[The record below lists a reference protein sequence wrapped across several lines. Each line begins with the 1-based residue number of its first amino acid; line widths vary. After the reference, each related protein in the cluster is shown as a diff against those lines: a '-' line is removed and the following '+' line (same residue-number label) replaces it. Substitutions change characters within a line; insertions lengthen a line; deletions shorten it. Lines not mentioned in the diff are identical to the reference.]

1 MGKERLLFP
10 VIAWYDIIVND
21 SEKLEIVLLFPVI
34 AWYDIIGN
42 EKSPC
47 LYMFTGIF
55 HLKKSWKIA
64 LYLSYNTL
72 FSKNIYQVRRF
83 IQIMKC

>member
-1 MGKERLLFP
+1 MRELLLFP
-10 VIAWYDIIVND
+10 VIAWYDIIGFINRKCLHSLLFPVIAWYDIMGENGQ
-21 SEKLEIVLLFPVI
+21 SAHGMLLFPVI

-55 HLKKSWKIA
+55 HV
-64 LYLSYNTL
+64 
-72 FSKNIYQVRRF
+72 KNN
-83 IQIMKC
+83 C